1 VYVGIGASTVTPERP
16 LASEY
21 GLSGTTGFA
30 SISWFF

>member
-1 VYVGIGASTVTPERP
+1 VTPERP

>member
-1 VYVGIGASTVTPERP
+1 VYVGVGESAVTPDRP

-21 GLSGTTGFA
+21 GQSGTTGYA